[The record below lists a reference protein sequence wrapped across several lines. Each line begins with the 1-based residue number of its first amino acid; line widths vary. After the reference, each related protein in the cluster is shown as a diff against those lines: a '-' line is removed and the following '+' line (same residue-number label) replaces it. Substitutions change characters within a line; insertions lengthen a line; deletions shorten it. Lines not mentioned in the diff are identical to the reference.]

1 MKFGDFIRDRRV
13 QLGWTQPDA
22 AAKVGIEQSYL
33 SKLENSRS
41 KPSAE
46 VFARLC
52 EAYKIDSATVYAAI
66 DDAAVEELLDIE
78 EIRQLAAAAATHKR
92 SEAFFWRAFGV
103 IALALGA
110 ALVAGAQIGPNEES
124 RFVYRST
131 GVIQDGEPLGVF
143 DNLDEASP
151 EIVSRIDE
159 ATRSR
164 TDYQGPH
171 YIEPVEQGRRIW
183 MLAGGETV
191 TVRAW
196 MRWLGIPG
204 LAFLV
209 AGVAALINGWRRA

>member
-1 MKFGDFIRDRRV
+1 M
-13 QLGWTQPDA
+13 
-22 AAKVGIEQSYL
+22 
-33 SKLENSRS
+33 
-41 KPSAE
+41 
-46 VFARLC
+46 
-52 EAYKIDSATVYAAI
+52 
-66 DDAAVEELLDIE
+66 
-78 EIRQLAAAAATHKR
+78 
-92 SEAFFWRAFGV
+92 
-103 IALALGA
+103 
-110 ALVAGAQIGPNEES
+110 
-124 RFVYRST
+124 
-131 GVIQDGEPLGVF
+131 F

-151 EIVSRIDE
+151 EIVSRIAE